1 MRCARGHIR
10 LGRQPVASPAVDVP
24 ADPFGDALD
33 ADGRARFAVL
43 GRQRRYASGTTLFLE
58 GDHGTTVLVIWS
70 GRVKVR
76 KETADGHEMVLALRG
91 PGALVGELAALDD
104 GVARRSA
111 TLVALTPV
119 VVQVIPNDDFIAFL
133 EQHPRALLALT
144 RIIIG
149 RLHDADRRRVEF
161 GAYDTLG
168 RVARVLAELLVTSG
182 RAADGEVILEPSLS
196 QHELAGLVGASRESV
211 VRALGELRRRGLIST
226 GRRQLVVRD
235 VAGLAQLTR

>member
-1 MRCARGHIR
+1 M
-10 LGRQPVASPAVDVP
+10 DVP

-33 ADGRARFAVL
+33 EDGRRRFASL
-43 GRQRRYASGTTLFLE
+43 GRPRRYPGGSTLFLE
-58 GDHGTTVLVIWS
+58 GDRGTNVLVIRS

-76 KETADGHEMVLALRG
+76 KETAEGHELVLALRG

-104 GVARRSA
+104 GVSRRSA
-111 TLVALTPV
+111 TGIALGPV
-119 VVQVIPNDDFIAFL
+119 VAQVIPNAEFVAFL

-149 RLHDADRRRVEF
+149 RLHDADRRRAEF
-161 GAYDTLG
+161 GTYDTLG
-168 RVARVLAELLVTSG
+168 RVARVLAELLDTSRPEG
-182 RAADGEVILEPSLS
+182 DGEVCVEPNLS

-211 VRALGELRRRGLIST
+211 VRALGELRRRGLITT
-226 GRRQLVVRD
+226 GRRRLVVRD

>member
-1 MRCARGHIR
+1 M
-10 LGRQPVASPAVDVP
+10 DVP

-33 ADGRARFAVL
+33 ADGRRRFAAL
-43 GRQRRYASGTTLFLE
+43 GRPRRYATGSTLFLE
-58 GDHGTTVLVIWS
+58 GDRGTSVLVIRS

-76 KETADGHEMVLALRG
+76 KETAEGHELVLALRG
-91 PGALVGELAALDD
+91 PGALVGELSALDD
-104 GVARRSA
+104 GNDRRSA
-111 TLVALTPV
+111 TLIALTPV
-119 VVQVIPNDDFIAFL
+119 VVQVIANDEFIAFL

-149 RLHDADRRRVEF
+149 RLHDADRRRAEF

-168 RVARVLAELLVTSG
+168 RVARVLAELLDASG
-182 RAADGEVILEPSLS
+182 RTANGEVRLEPNLS

-226 GRRQLVVRD
+226 GRRQLVVLD
-235 VAGLAQLTR
+235 VVGLVQLTR

>member
-1 MRCARGHIR
+1 
-10 LGRQPVASPAVDVP
+10 VDAP

-33 ADGRARFAVL
+33 EDGRRRFAAL
-43 GRQRRYASGTTLFLE
+43 GRPRRYPSGSTLFLE
-58 GDHGTTVLVIWS
+58 GDRGASVLVIRA

-76 KETADGHEMVLALRG
+76 KETAEGHELVLALRG
-91 PGALVGELAALDD
+91 PGALVGELAALEH
-104 GVARRSA
+104 GIAHRSA
-111 TLVALTPV
+111 TVIALSPV
-119 VVQVIPNDDFIAFL
+119 VVQVIPNDAFL

-149 RLHDADRRRVEF
+149 RLHDADRRRAEF

-168 RVARVLAELLVTSG
+168 RVARVLAELLATSG
-182 RAADGEVILEPSLS
+182 VATNGEVRLEPSLS

-211 VRALGELRRRGLIST
+211 VRALAELRRRGVIST
-226 GRRQLVVRD
+226 GRRQLDVRD

>member
-1 MRCARGHIR
+1 M
-10 LGRQPVASPAVDVP
+10 P

-33 ADGRARFAVL
+33 ADGRRRFTAL
-43 GRQRRYASGTTLFLE
+43 GRPRRYAAGATLFHE
-58 GDHGTTVLVIWS
+58 GDRGTTVLVIWS

-76 KETADGHEMVLALRG
+76 KETAEGHELVLALRG

-119 VVQVIPNDDFIAFL
+119 VVQVISNEDFIAFL

-149 RLHDADRRRVEF
+149 RLHDADRRRAEF
-161 GAYDTLG
+161 GTYDTLG
-168 RVARVLAELLVTSG
+168 RVARVLAELLAASG
-182 RAADGEVILEPSLS
+182 RASNGEVRLEPSLS

-211 VRALGELRRRGLIST
+211 VRALSELRRRGLIST